1 MDSMCEKS
9 IRGPVMDQVDRSVQ
23 MVTMNN
29 VESTSSRSLE
39 KSASFKH
46 RKGNDDDDHDDDHD
60 HDESLPPTNG
70 DNSNEIHP

>member
-1 MDSMCEKS
+1 MCEKS
-9 IRGPVMDQVDRSVQ
+9 IRGPVMDQVDRSIQ

-46 RKGNDDDDHDDDHD
+46 RNGHDDDHD
-60 HDESLPPTNG
+60 HNESLPPTNG
-70 DNSNEIHP
+70 DNNNEIHP